1 MKITDLQLF
10 FGGVKLDTSLYKL
23 CKMNG
28 KPEDHLKI
36 KREYWMYIP
45 LEQKM
50 FTKDREL
57 IVGWHKL
64 VITYKRS
71 GIVFWKFPEYGKRLD
86 EQASWINSMD
96 VIMWHPVVLSK
107 NEFNVN
113 SAFSDEIFD
122 TVDGRI
128 KIVD

>member
-1 MKITDLQLF
+1 MEISDLQKF
-10 FGGVKLDTSLYKL
+10 FGGVKLDTSLDGL

-36 KREYWMYIP
+36 NREYWMYIAP
-45 LEQKM
+45 YRKM
-50 FTKDREL
+50 FTKDREK
-57 IVGWHKL
+57 IEGWHKL

-71 GIVFWKFPEYGKRLD
+71 GIVFWKFPEYCKRFD
-86 EQASWINSMD
+86 EQSFPINSME
-96 VIMWHPVVLSK
+96 VEMWHPAILSK

-113 SAFSDEIFD
+113 SSFSDEIFD
-122 TVDGRI
+122 TLDGRI